1 MQRINDRFKVYTL
14 NIDCLF
20 SVHSDLLPSASSPVH
35 VEVLQGCV
43 EMHQG
48 RILRSCYD
56 VPCQSVVQSHYN
68 VNTDIIRNL
77 KTE

>member
-1 MQRINDRFKVYTL
+1 MPPRSTPPKLTV
-14 NIDCLF
+14 LF

-56 VPCQSVVQSHYN
+56 APCQSVVQSHYN
-68 VNTDIIRNL
+68 VNTDNIRNF

>member
-1 MQRINDRFKVYTL
+1 MPPRSTPPKLTV
-14 NIDCLF
+14 LF

-56 VPCQSVVQSHYN
+56 SILCRS
-68 VNTDIIRNL
+68 
-77 KTE
+77 